1 MGRATPVGN
10 AKTCRLPGLYTGTR
24 GTSTGRAA
32 RSRVGTGLPRASR
45 PGNGQASVPGWS
57 SFAGGVPS
65 QYLGL
70 AASRWSL
77 AFFPRELAAVTLP
90 CSHSLPLSSYHHA
103 PSPHRPAHSRVP
115 GCTKM
120 HLSCQGSPSEDPF
133 LRCPVLCC
141 LVLRC
146 SFRVAVVAQK
156 YVCNKAVLEGGK
168 AIVRQIGCRPRHT
181 RRRCCRWSVE
191 WHKPETCGMNRRRFP
206 SESASKHQSREQ
218 HPEPER
224 AEPEPQTVGACAAT
238 MQLAG
243 IVGAGWAGL
252 SGPISIRH
260 PTTSSQESRLTGF
273 GQQVN
278 TTVHTTPHQRRRI
291 TPVAAAPRLPNFTR

>member
-32 RSRVGTGLPRASR
+32 KSRVGTGLPRASR

-70 AASRWSL
+70 AASRWLL
-77 AFFPRELAAVTLP
+77 AFFPIELVAVTLP
-90 CSHSLPLSSYHHA
+90 CSHFLPLSSYHHA

-146 SFRVAVVAQK
+146 SFRVAVVAQST
-156 YVCNKAVLEGGK
+156 YA
-168 AIVRQIGCRPRHT
+168 T
-181 RRRCCRWSVE
+181 RLC
-191 WHKPETCGMNRRRFP
+191 
-206 SESASKHQSREQ
+206 SREAK
-218 HPEPER
+218 PLP
-224 AEPEPQTVGACAAT
+224 AKSDADPD
-238 MQLAG
+238 
-243 IVGAGWAGL
+243 
-252 SGPISIRH
+252 
-260 PTTSSQESRLTGF
+260 
-273 GQQVN
+273 
-278 TTVHTTPHQRRRI
+278 
-291 TPVAAAPRLPNFTR
+291 TPVAAAVVGRLSGTSPRRVE